1 MAVCIAVIGKEN
13 APKYVACYEPE
24 EELDFHYKVHMSLD
38 IIQEKLQPE
47 KRVEDLYLGLLYS
60 TEEHRLYGY
69 VTNTK
74 IKFVV
79 VFKSTSLPRENEIK
93 AMMKNIHSAYIDV
106 ICNPFYIPGEMIKSK
121 KFDKSAKSMLT
132 RSSTKEN

>member
-1 MAVCIAVIGKEN
+1 MPNDSREDGPGRFGHILIGELPSRDVTARVCPTCALPKIELGLPVNSAMAVCIAVIGKEN

-60 TEEHRLYGY
+60 TEEHRL
-69 VTNTK
+69 
-74 IKFVV
+74 
-79 VFKSTSLPRENEIK
+79 
-93 AMMKNIHSAYIDV
+93 
-106 ICNPFYIPGEMIKSK
+106 
-121 KFDKSAKSMLT
+121 
-132 RSSTKEN
+132 